1 MLNAQLQH
9 VMSPSSG
16 LFVAAITTTGRPDSR
31 VTRPSMQVRS
41 WFNVDSACTR
51 CHWHVRSSFQLSC
64 TDEGKQTY
72 MYRDIRK
79 FKKKTTES
87 THVHAAH
94 TQRALHE
101 TIVQKWSQNITGYKR
116 FSWCRFTKTRLRFV
130 WDYMRLPSTINP
142 VQTKVSLADS
152 VQRPGFNCPDG

>member
-79 FKKKTTES
+79 LKKKLKVPMCMLHIHSGLCMKQLYKNDHKISQGTKGFRGVAS
-87 THVHAAH
+87 QKHVYASCEIA
-94 TQRALHE
+94 
-101 TIVQKWSQNITGYKR
+101 WD
-116 FSWCRFTKTRLRFV
+116 CRQ
-130 WDYMRLPSTINP
+130 PSTLSK
-142 VQTKVSLADS
+142 QKSA
-152 VQRPGFNCPDG
+152 